1 MNQKKQFKIMS
12 NQNFENLILEAKK
25 EYGELEAAV
34 SDYQN
39 WSKEKQARFGEL
51 AKIVGL
57 AKEIGKIS
65 KEKEDVLELIK
76 NESGVDAEMAKIAE
90 SELKTL
96 EEKAG
101 ALEKK
106 LKEMF
111 GFSTSGGVNE
121 IFLEIRAGAGGEEAA
136 IFAADL
142 FNMYEKYAEKNS
154 WNFTLV
160 DESRSGLDGYKEVVA
175 EIRGKDVYKKLK
187 NESGVHRVQR
197 VPATEKSGRVHT
209 STASVAILPIPK
221 EQDIEIRADDLE
233 ITFSRAG
240 GPGGQNVNKV
250 ETAVRVLHKPSGIV
264 VGSREE
270 RSQLKNRENAMKVLR
285 AKLSEIEAQKS
296 GAEIGSLRKEQVGTQ
311 DRSEKIRTYNV
322 LQDRVTDH
330 RLKKSWHNIEKIFS
344 GELDEIVGAFNE

>member
-1 MNQKKQFKIMS
+1 MF
-12 NQNFENLILEAKK
+12 NQNLENLIFGAKK
-25 EYGELEAAV
+25 EYSEFEAEV

-39 WSKEKQARFGEL
+39 WGNEKQARFGEL
-51 AKIVGL
+51 AKIVNL
-57 AKEIGKIS
+57 ADELEKID
-65 KEKEDVLELIK
+65 KEKEGVLELIK
-76 NESGVDAEMAKIAE
+76 GESDDEMIKIAE
-90 SELKTL
+90 GELKTL
-96 EEKAG
+96 EEKLAV
-101 ALEKK
+101 LEEKI
-106 LKEMF
+106 KEMF
-111 GFSTSGGVNE
+111 GISDGGGVNE

-136 IFAADL
+136 IFAVDL
-142 FNMYEKYAEKNS
+142 FNMYKRYAEKNK
-154 WNFTLV
+154 WNFSLL
-160 DESRSGLDGYKEVVA
+160 DESKSGLDGYKEVVA

-209 STASVAILPIPK
+209 STASVAILPVPK
-221 EQDIEIRADDLE
+221 EKDIEIRPDDLE

-264 VGSREE
+264 VSSREE

-285 AKLSEIEAQKS
+285 AKLLEIESQKS

-311 DRSEKIRTYNV
+311 DRSEKIRTYNI

-330 RLKKSWHNIEKIFS
+330 RLKQSWHNIEKIFS
-344 GELDEIVGAFNE
+344 GELDEIIESFSK